1 MIIEYIL
8 FSLLAAVFF
17 GDFLIKSLKRKR
29 ANYTDL
35 IIEKKYESQ
44 KILFFNIKSI
54 LILFIGGAI
63 SGFGFVKLADFIN
76 YGESFSFNE
85 ILQIIYEWDNKG
97 YLYNFIIGFFSFW
110 ILYITVNFYMNL
122 IKNLLQKIKKSINA
136 ILLFLINQKKKVV
149 VFLILIPTLKLFIH
163 YLIYPIKK
171 SVVIGREKVEP
182 LVRGFGSSTHKNIY
196 GESVRKG
203 LDVHIEVLFKEELIL
218 FTPSILIALIGLW
231 LFNNKK

>member
-85 ILQIIYEWDNKG
+85 ILQIIYVWDNKG

-171 SVVIGREKVEP
+171 SVVIGREKVEQ
-182 LVRGFGSSTHKNIY
+182 LVKGFGGSSYKNIY

-218 FTPSILIALIGLW
+218 FMPSILIALLGFW
-231 LFNNKK
+231 LFYNKK